1 VSDELFEDRRRA
13 LEEAFFKKY
22 NQEVLD
28 RLKAEER
35 RKSAKQGLADA
46 TGITDDAVLTRLVDL
61 GFDASTLLAFGLVPA
76 VEVAW
81 ADGVIDEAERSQILN
96 RLAANSFPAGSAAY
110 EMIASWLSRRPP
122 SALFDA
128 WVAYTRALC
137 KTLAPADR
145 EWLASTIIQRSKE
158 VANASGG
165 LLGLVLRKS
174 SAEGDVLRK
183 IEAAFAS

>member
-1 VSDELFEDRRRA
+1 MSDELFDDRRRA
-13 LEEAFFKKY
+13 LEEAFFQKY
-22 NQEVLD
+22 NEELLD
-28 RLKAEER
+28 RLKAEEK

-46 TGITDDAVLTRLVDL
+46 TGITDDAVLTRLVEL

-81 ADGVIDEAERSQILN
+81 ADGVVDAAERDQILN
-96 RLAANSFPAGSAAY
+96 HLAASSFPAGSPAY

-137 KTLAPADR
+137 KALAPADR
-145 EWLASTIIQRSKE
+145 EWLASRIIRSSDE
-158 VANASGG
+158 VAKASGG
-165 LLGLVLRKS
+165 VLGLVLKKS
-174 SAEGDVLRK
+174 SAEAAVLRK